1 MELRGIELICISD
14 GVWRLTMPDTSTK
27 KDIARKASDNALTIG
42 LVLAGLVAV
51 LVLIG
56 SSVFDAG
63 QKGDV
68 TATQPSTQSQTTGET
83 KTP

>member
-14 GVWRLTMPDTSTK
+14 GSWRLTMPDTSTK

-42 LVLAGLVAV
+42 FVLAGLVAV

-56 SSVFDAG
+56 SNVFDAG
-63 QKGDV
+63 KR
-68 TATQPSTQSQTTGET
+68 AT
-83 KTP
+83 

>member
-1 MELRGIELICISD
+1 
-14 GVWRLTMPDTSTK
+14 MPDTSTK

-51 LVLIG
+51 IVLG

-68 TATQPSTQSQTTGET
+68 TATQPSTQSPTTGET

>member
-1 MELRGIELICISD
+1 
-14 GVWRLTMPDTSTK
+14 MPDTSTK

-68 TATQPSTQSQTTGET
+68 TATQPARTRPMVKALSEAFLAMSFFVDV
-83 KTP
+83 

>member
-1 MELRGIELICISD
+1 
-14 GVWRLTMPDTSTK
+14 MPW
-27 KDIARKASDNALTIG
+27 TIG

-68 TATQPSTQSQTTGET
+68 TATQPSTQSPTSGET

>member
-1 MELRGIELICISD
+1 
-14 GVWRLTMPDTSTK
+14 MPDTSTK

-68 TATQPSTQSQTTGET
+68 TATQLSTQSPTTGET

>member
-1 MELRGIELICISD
+1 
-14 GVWRLTMPDTSTK
+14 MPR
-27 KDIARKASDNALTIG
+27 DIHKERHPRKASDNALTIG

-68 TATQPSTQSQTTGET
+68 TATQPSTQSPTTGET

>member
-1 MELRGIELICISD
+1 MELRGIELICILD

-51 LVLIG
+51 IVLA
-56 SSVFDAG
+56 SVFDAG

-68 TATQPSTQSQTTGET
+68 TATQPSTQSPTTGET

>member
-1 MELRGIELICISD
+1 
-14 GVWRLTMPDTSTK
+14 MPDTSTK

-56 SSVFDAG
+56 FSVFDVA
-63 QKGDV
+63 KR
-68 TATQPSTQSQTTGET
+68 AT
-83 KTP
+83 

>member
-1 MELRGIELICISD
+1 
-14 GVWRLTMPDTSTK
+14 MPDTSTK

-51 LVLIG
+51 IVLA
-56 SSVFDAG
+56 SVFDAG

-68 TATQPSTQSQTTGET
+68 TAHSRALSHRQLVKQKRQADH
-83 KTP
+83 